1 MTVRIFVVLCI
12 ATFAA
17 MLGIGIIIP
26 ILPLYVRNLGASG
39 TMLGIIFSSF
49 AVTMAIANP
58 IAGRVSDRIGY
69 KLIISLGLGI
79 HIFVA
84 LFYVIATKPIHLIT
98 IRLAEGILSAMVWP
112 VAMAYI
118 GYIAPKDQEGSYTG
132 IYNTWLYLGMGIG
145 PFIGGTLTDIYNIR
159 MPFYAMAGFLS
170 LAFLLVI
177 FILPGKKDSSGKT
190 HIKKNAI
197 SKHPIKD
204 TLNSD
209 LMKGILAFA
218 FIIALGESGLMTF
231 LPLITSRES
240 VSPTQIGILA
250 SAIMLCAGVLQTP
263 FGYLANRY
271 NKVFLVVMGVLLI
284 LISVSMACIPLC
296 FNFSSFFIPSALV
309 GIGAAV
315 ATPAGTAMIIR
326 GSKNIGL
333 GLSLGAYNFV
343 FGLGM
348 VIGPVF
354 YGFIMDTT
362 SLDEIFYISR
372 WDVYI
377 RCLCIL
383 LLYQKD
389 RKTINR

>member
-284 LISVSMACIPLC
+284 SVSMACIPLC

-333 GLSLGAYNFV
+333 GFSLGAYNFV

-354 YGFIMDTT
+354 YGFIMD
-362 SLDEIFYISR
+362 SIGLDEIFYISAGMF
-372 WDVYI
+372 
-377 RCLCIL
+377 IL
-383 LLYQKD
+383 GACVFYYYT
-389 RKTINR
+389 RKIKNP